1 MKRFFIAAMLLL
13 AFTFANA
20 QVQTY
25 RTTSY
30 AYKTYSYTYRTWS
43 DWSDWIKCEVIVTL
57 NLNTDVITIYSNKTQ
72 IYKVYAYTDPY
83 YDDGGGVQIKFSVID
98 QDGDRGTVRLRIQND
113 GNSQLYVDF
122 ADIMWVYN
130 VYRLN

>member
-1 MKRFFIAAMLLL
+1 
-13 AFTFANA
+13 
-20 QVQTY
+20 
-25 RTTSY
+25 
-30 AYKTYSYTYRTWS
+30 
-43 DWSDWIKCEVIVTL
+43 
-57 NLNTDVITIYSNKTQ
+57 
-72 IYKVYAYTDPY
+72 VYAYTDPY

-130 VYRLN
+130 VYRIN